1 MRNGPNALLKTKQG
15 KRNNMLIVRP
25 ARTDDLDSF
34 IELARSAGPGFT
46 SLAVPD
52 SALKARLAKSVQSFA
67 ADIDAPADHIYLLM
81 LEDGETGE
89 IVGVSAI
96 KAMVGLNK
104 PFFSF
109 KLLKIAQSSSAAN
122 RHFDMNVMLLV
133 NEYSGTSEVGTLFV
147 KSKMRGTGAGRLIS
161 QARYMLM
168 ATSPERISDTI
179 ISELRGRVDKQGH
192 SPFWESLG
200 RKFFKMDFNE
210 ADEITAQTDNQFIT
224 DLMPKYPIY
233 LDLLTDEAQEAV
245 GKTHPDGVGARRLL
259 EAEGFRFD
267 GYVDIF
273 DGGPTMAAP
282 RDQIR
287 TVKDSHV
294 LTVVEQSDLEPT
306 HQALVS
312 NEKVKEFRAVF
323 TTVSFEDDGLHLSAN
338 VIDALQL
345 KPGDEARVFATRI
358 GIM

>member
-1 MRNGPNALLKTKQG
+1 
-15 KRNNMLIVRP
+15 MLVVRP
-25 ARTDDLDSF
+25 ARADDLDGF
-34 IELARSAGPGFT
+34 IDLARDAGPGFT
-46 SLAVPD
+46 SLAVPASD
-52 SALKARLAKSVQSFA
+52 LKARLEKSVKSFA
-67 ADIDAPADHIYLLM
+67 AQIAEPGDQIYVLM
-81 LEDGETGE
+81 LEDSETGE
-89 IVGVSAI
+89 IVGVSAV
-96 KAMVGLNK
+96 KAMVGINK

-122 RHFDMNVMLLV
+122 RHFDMEVMLLV

-168 ATSPERISDTI
+168 ATAPERIAKTV
-179 ISELRGRVDKQGH
+179 ISELRGRVDEHGH

-200 RKFFKMDFNE
+200 RKFFKMDFSE
-210 ADEITAQTDNQFIT
+210 ADEITAQSDNQFIT

-233 LDLLTDEAQEAV
+233 LDLLTDEAQAV
-245 GKTHPDGVGARRLL
+245 VGRAHPDGVGARRLL

-287 TVKDSHV
+287 TVKDSRV
-294 LTVVEQSDLEPT
+294 LPVFAQT
-306 HQALVS
+306 HLKPSHRALVS
-312 NEKVKEFRAVF
+312 NENIHNFRAVF
-323 TTVSFEDDGLHLSAN
+323 SKVGFGDDGLQMDPQTMA
-338 VIDALQL
+338 ALGL
-345 KPGDEARVFATRI
+345 KDGEPARVLATRI
-358 GIM
+358 GR

>member
-1 MRNGPNALLKTKQG
+1 M
-15 KRNNMLIVRP
+15 KRKKNNMLIVRP
-25 ARTDDLDSF
+25 ARTDDLESF
-34 IELARSAGPGFT
+34 IKLAHSAGSGFT

-52 SALKARLAKSVQSFA
+52 SDLEARLAKSVKSFA
-67 ADIDAPADHIYLLM
+67 ADINAPGDHIYLLM
-81 LEDGETGE
+81 LEDSETGE

-96 KAMVGLNK
+96 KALVGLNK

-161 QARYMLM
+161 QARYMLI
-168 ATSPERISDTI
+168 ATAPERIAETI
-179 ISELRGRVDKQGH
+179 ISELRGQVNKHGH

-210 ADEITAQTDNQFIT
+210 ADEITASTDNQFIT

-245 GKTHPDGVGARRLL
+245 GKTHPDGVGARRFL

-273 DGGPTMAAP
+273 DGGPTLAAP

-294 LTVVEQSDLEPT
+294 LTIVQQSGAEFT
-306 HQALVS
+306 HRALVS

-323 TTVSFEDDGLHLSAN
+323 AKISFEDDSLHLSRE
-338 VIDALQL
+338 VMDALQL
-345 KPGDEARVFATRI
+345 KPGDKARVFATRR
-358 GIM
+358 GIA

>member
-1 MRNGPNALLKTKQG
+1 
-15 KRNNMLIVRP
+15 MLIVRP
-25 ARTDDLDSF
+25 ARADDLESF

-52 SALKARLAKSVQSFA
+52 SDLKMRLDKSVKSFSA
-67 ADIDAPADHIYLLM
+67 KIDEPGDHIYLLM
-81 LEDGETGE
+81 LEDTSTGE
-89 IVGVSAI
+89 IVGVSAV
-96 KAMVGLNK
+96 KAMVGINK

-109 KLLKIAQSSSAAN
+109 KLLKIAQSSSVAN
-122 RHFDMNVMLLV
+122 RHFDMDVMLLV

-168 ATSPERISDTI
+168 ATSPERIAETI
-179 ISELRGRVDKQGH
+179 ISELRGRVDKHGH

-200 RKFFKMDFNE
+200 RKFFKMDFNQ

-233 LDLLTDEAQEAV
+233 LDLLTDEAQAV
-245 GKTHPDGVGARRLL
+245 VGRAHPDGVGARRLL

-287 TVKDSHV
+287 TIKDSHI
-294 LTVVEQSDLEPT
+294 LPAFAKAHLKPT
-306 HQALVS
+306 HRALVS
-312 NEKVKEFRAVF
+312 NESIENFRAVF
-323 TTVSFEDDGLHLSAN
+323 AEISFEDDIVHLGTQTMAGLG
-338 VIDALQL
+338 L
-345 KPGDEARVFATRI
+345 KDGDPARILATRI
-358 GIM
+358 GR